1 MCGGL
6 LLWKTLGRLIKKS
19 LIRAIQERLKIKQV
33 VLANGPVDSIEP
45 NYLAVLPYWKG
56 KRVPAILRFSVEDI
70 QIYWSENVSTP
81 SCKTPRYAM
90 VRRVEPQC
98 LQR

>member
-6 LLWKTLGRLIKKS
+6 LLWKTLGLLVKNS

-45 NYLAVLPYWKG
+45 NYLAVLPYWEG
-56 KRVPAILRFSVEDI
+56 KRVPAILRFSIENI
-70 QIYWSENVSTP
+70 QDDLAEGPVDSILRNSPIRHGAES
-81 SCKTPRYAM
+81 
-90 VRRVEPQC
+90 
-98 LQR
+98 